1 MERVAR
7 DRRWC
12 QNWLIQLERHGMAM
26 MSLKQ
31 HMLTYLAEQV
41 ANNQAA
47 AEQFQQKK
55 ASFRVGEAD
64 ATQETLARCHE
75 DIRRAKELIAKINES

>member
-1 MERVAR
+1 
-7 DRRWC
+7 
-12 QNWLIQLERHGMAM
+12 MAM
-26 MSLKQ
+26 ISLKQ
-31 HMLTYLAEQV
+31 HMLTYLAEQGA

-64 ATQETLARCHE
+64 ATQETLRRCHE